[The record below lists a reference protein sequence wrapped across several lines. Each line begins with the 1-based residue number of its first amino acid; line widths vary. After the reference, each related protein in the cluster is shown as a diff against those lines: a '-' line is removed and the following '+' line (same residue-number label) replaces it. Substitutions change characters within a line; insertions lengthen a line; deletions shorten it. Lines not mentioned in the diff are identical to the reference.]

1 MSRQTGVYSQ
11 VRNLGHN
18 QPGGT
23 MRITSLCHTRL
34 PPSGILIKETWLL
47 VMLGLHSAVQQ
58 NVCLPILLILCTPVA
73 FSYLKERKNKG
84 NKEGRKELKKEG
96 KRKEQRK

>member
-34 PPSGILIKETWLL
+34 PPSGILFKETWLL

-58 NVCLPILLILCTPVA
+58 NVCLPIGLVLSTSVA
-73 FSYLKERKNKG
+73 FSYLKERK
-84 NKEGRKELKKEG
+84 KERK
-96 KRKEQRK
+96 KEQRK